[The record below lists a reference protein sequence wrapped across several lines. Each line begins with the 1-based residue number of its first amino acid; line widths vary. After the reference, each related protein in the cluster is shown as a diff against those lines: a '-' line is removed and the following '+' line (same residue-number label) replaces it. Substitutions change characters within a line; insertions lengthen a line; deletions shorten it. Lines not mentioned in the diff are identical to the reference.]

1 MASLPWGFESPLSH
15 QSLRHVTDTDVLAL
29 LYRSPDTFWTPQ
41 AISQRLDIGVD
52 AVKSSLERLLSEGL
66 IVGATRTVAYRFAP
80 QGSADL
86 RAFADAFKL
95 RKE

>member
-1 MASLPWGFESPLSH
+1 VSDAEVLS
-15 QSLRHVTDTDVLAL
+15 L

-41 AISQRLDIGVD
+41 AISQRLGIDVE
-52 AVKSSLERLLSEGL
+52 AVQRAIERLLGEGL
-66 IVGATRTVAYRFAP
+66 IVAATRTVAYRFAP